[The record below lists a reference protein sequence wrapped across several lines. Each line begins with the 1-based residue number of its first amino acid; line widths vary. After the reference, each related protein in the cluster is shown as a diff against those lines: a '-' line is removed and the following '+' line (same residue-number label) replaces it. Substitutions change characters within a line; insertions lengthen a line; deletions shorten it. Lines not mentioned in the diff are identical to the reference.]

1 MCCRTPLVEL
11 SCAME
16 SGKDTWRRNLTR
28 ECIAPPG
35 LDEEHSGSGMMMMT
49 APHLYNSKQKIR
61 NASEHVR

>member
-16 SGKDTWRRNLTR
+16 NGKDTWWRNLTR

-35 LDEEHSGSGMMMMT
+35 LDEEHSSREMMMT